1 MWSMHDFSFLRPAYS
16 WPSSLSTAVPMHWGM
31 IRQKT
36 LLVMDSSVMSL
47 QLLHLDKYNLFG
59 SLMLVSIFHASGF
72 TSLIQKSW
80 RMC

>member
-47 QLLHLDKYNLFG
+47 QLLHLDK
-59 SLMLVSIFHASGF
+59 
-72 TSLIQKSW
+72 
-80 RMC
+80 